1 MWHTYY
7 EGVPTY
13 VRRDHHRGDA
23 TSPGEGGIGII
34 RISGM
39 QAADVADRVFH
50 TKKIKSFHEAEPYRM
65 YFGRVMEGDRQ
76 VDEGLAVYM
85 RSPHSYTGEDVV
97 EIQIHGSMEALRQ
110 TLSLV
115 LEKGAVPAHRGEFTK
130 RAFLNGRSTCR
141 RRKP

>member
-1 MWHTYY
+1 MY
-7 EGVPTY
+7 EETTIAAI
-13 VRRDHHRGDA
+13 A

-65 YFGRVMEGDRQ
+65 YFGRVVEGDRQ

-85 RSPHSYTGEDVV
+85 RSPHSYT
-97 EIQIHGSMEALRQ
+97 SWR
-110 TLSLV
+110 S
-115 LEKGAVPAHRGEFTK
+115 
-130 RAFLNGRSTCR
+130 RSTARWR
-141 RRKP
+141 RSARRSRSFWKRGPSPRTAVNSRSGPS